1 MLARFFTVI
10 FIVIQFNCFAQLS
23 INKSVRIIPNRG
35 DTIQI
40 DSGFVVNNSISV
52 NKFSANSYKQI
63 NNKLIWLIE
72 APKDSVEVSYKR
84 LYFQIQ
90 YQNKNK
96 ENIYNIFQ
104 DNPFKYKPNTNEIRP
119 AYGKLNTM
127 GNISRGIGL
136 GNTQNVVVNSNLNLR
151 LNGKLAED
159 VEIFAVMSDENN
171 PIQPEGNT
179 QQIQDFDQVYI
190 TLKKDSMGL
199 TFGDFLMKSQ
209 SNSYFLKYYKKS
221 RGIQF
226 NNTSNRGDWRIK
238 TNAEVAISRGRFG
251 RNRINGI
258 EGNSG
263 PYRLNGEN
271 GENFIIVIA
280 GTEVV
285 YLDGKKLKR
294 GEGNDYVINYN
305 TGEIT
310 FTPQILITAYSRIVV
325 EFQYADRNY
334 GRTVSSIGAN
344 LSKGKFSFYANGFN
358 EMDLKSQPFL
368 QTLSDTV
375 AKIDALRM
383 SGDQSAIYKNARVQ
397 DQYNPDRI
405 MYIKEIVGMQE
416 IYVYASD
423 PSVKSVFYEVFFSN
437 VGYGN
442 GSYTQSVSGANGK
455 VFEYVGY
462 GFGDYE
468 PFEVLAAPK
477 RLNTANLGFSITED
491 NRKIGLEYVISSL
504 DKNTFSSIDDNDNF
518 GSGLKLYQK
527 SKRPIKDSSMWTL
540 KTDIDYE
547 MITKNFAFVERYRD
561 VEFDRNWNK
570 ILSNPASS
578 IQTSPAIEHI
588 GNVSLN
594 LYKSDYDFVN
604 NQTEVFYRKNNF
616 NGVSNKTNGGF
627 VWRNWN
633 VRSSLDILQSKTKE
647 GDTFSLNNQFYR
659 FASTIDKTYN
669 RYVSGI
675 NFISEESRFDNNDSI
690 TLQSYQFSSFD
701 AFIKSNDTNNLQY
714 QLKVGQRL
722 DNRPK
727 NNSFSKATVGRNITF
742 DTKYEKNPFQ
752 RVSFNTTLR
761 QLEVDDT
768 TLSSKD
774 IENTLQSRIELD
786 FQLFRRFIR
795 SKTFY
800 QIGTGQ
806 EQKREFQY
814 LQVQAGNGLYIWND
828 YDSNGLK
835 TLNEFELASELD
847 KARADYIKIYTPV
860 AGFITT
866 NSTKITQTLE
876 LNPVV
881 FLSKNSKKNSLIGK
895 LNSFSSLM
903 IDKKVLPRVATFL
916 VNPFND
922 KIGDTSLINQAQ
934 NFRSTLFY
942 NRGNPNYSFD
952 YTFLSGTSK
961 ILLTN
966 GFDSRI
972 SNSHV
977 FNSRFS
983 LSQMITLSVKSIIGN
998 KTYLSEFFGNRSYNY
1013 DFYEFQPKLQLIFG
1027 RSHRLEMISKL
1038 FDAKNLSSYGGETT
1052 RNIEIGCDYR
1062 YTKASKGVL
1071 NFGVNYIDVDYN
1083 GASNSTLGYELL
1095 RGLQNGANLTWKLN
1109 YQQTMSNN
1117 IQITI
1122 SYDGR
1127 SSETSDVIHIGRMV
1141 ARYLF

>member
-1 MLARFFTVI
+1 LLIRFLTVI
-10 FIVIQFNCFAQLS
+10 FIFIQFNCFAQLS
-23 INKSVRIIPNRG
+23 LNKSVRILPNRG

-40 DSGFVVNNSISV
+40 DSGFVVNNSMLV
-52 NKFSANSYKQI
+52 FKYSANSYQQI
-63 NNKLIWLIE
+63 SNNLIWLSE

-84 LYFQIQ
+84 LYFPIQ
-90 YQNKNK
+90 YLNKNK

-104 DNPFKYKPNTNEIRP
+104 ENPFKYTPNKNEIKP
-119 AYGKLNTM
+119 TYGKLNTM

-159 VEIFAVMSDENN
+159 VEIFAVISDENN

-199 TFGDFLMKSQ
+199 SFGDFLMRSQ
-209 SNSYFLKYYKKS
+209 SSSYFLKYYKKS

-226 NNTSNRGDWRIK
+226 NNTYNRGDWRIK

-280 GTEVV
+280 GTELV

-294 GEGNDYVINYN
+294 GEGHDYVINYN

-334 GRTVSSIGAN
+334 GRTVSSIGTN

-405 MYIKEIVGMQE
+405 MYKKEIVAMQE
-416 IYVYASD
+416 VYVYVSD
-423 PSVKSVFYEVFFSN
+423 PSDESLFYEVFFSN

-462 GFGDYE
+462 GLGDYE
-468 PFEVLAAPK
+468 PFEVLATPK
-477 RLNTANLGFSITED
+477 RLNTANFGFTITED
-491 NRKIGLEYVISSL
+491 NRKMGLEYVISSL

-518 GSGLKLYQK
+518 GSGLKVYQTT
-527 SKRPIKDSSMWTL
+527 KRPIKDSSMWTL
-540 KTDIDYE
+540 KTNIDYE
-547 MITKNFAFVERYRD
+547 MITKNYAHVERYRV

-578 IQTSPAIEHI
+578 SQMNPALEHI

-594 LYKSDYDFVN
+594 LYKSEHDFIN

-616 NGVSNKTNGGF
+616 NGLSNKTNGGL
-627 VWRNWN
+627 VWRNWSIK
-633 VRSSLDILQSKTKE
+633 SSLDILQSETME
-647 GDTFSLNNQFYR
+647 ADTFSLDNRFYR
-659 FASTIDKTYN
+659 FASTIDKTFN
-669 RYVSGI
+669 RHASGI
-675 NFISEESRFDNNDSI
+675 NFISEESRFNNNDSI
-690 TLQSYQFSSFD
+690 TLQSYRFSSLD
-701 AFIKSNDTNNLQY
+701 AFIKSNDTSNLQY

-722 DNRPK
+722 DDRPK

-742 DTKYEKNPFQ
+742 DTKYTKNPFQ
-752 RVSFNTTLR
+752 RISFNTTLR
-761 QLEVDDT
+761 QLEVNDT
-768 TLSSKD
+768 ILSFKD
-774 IENTLQSRIELD
+774 VENTLQSRIEFD
-786 FQLFRRFIR
+786 FQFFRRFIR

-800 QIGTGQ
+800 QMGTGQ

-828 YDSNGLK
+828 YDSNGIK

-847 KARADYIKIYTPV
+847 KARADYIKVYTPV

-876 LNPVV
+876 LNPAV
-881 FLSKNSKKNSLIGK
+881 FLSKNLKKNSFIGK

-903 IDKKVLPRVATFL
+903 IDKKVLPRVTTFFI
-916 VNPFND
+916 NPFNE
-922 KIGDTSLINQAQ
+922 IGDTTLINQAQ

-942 NRGNPNYSFD
+942 NRGNPKYSLD
-952 YTFLSGTSK
+952 YTYLFGSSK

-966 GFDSRI
+966 GFDSRL

-977 FNSRFS
+977 FNTRFS
-983 LSQMITLSVKSIIGN
+983 LSRMITLSAKSIVGN

-1013 DFYEFQPKLQLIFG
+1013 DFYEFQPKLQLILG
-1027 RSHRLEMISKL
+1027 TSHRLEVKSKM
-1038 FDAKNLSSYGGETT
+1038 FDAINLSSYGGETT

-1071 NFGVNYIDVDYN
+1071 NFGINYIDVDYN

-1095 RGLQNGANLTWKLN
+1095 RGLQNGANVTWKLN

-1127 SSETSDVIHIGRMV
+1127 SSETADIVHIGRMV